1 MIELPELESYY
12 ADMSKGYVIRK
23 KKGDFPFTASE
34 GGEIIRRCKAY
45 EGLVAEN
52 GEQKKHIEAL
62 KSVCEN
68 YIPADKMDEANNKVI
83 LLSKG
88 NIEEIGRKLL
98 AKQALAEP
106 K

>member
-45 EGLVAEN
+45 EGLVEV
-52 GEQKKHIEAL
+52 L
-62 KSVCEN
+62 
-68 YIPADKMDEANNKVI
+68 NN
-83 LLSKG
+83 LSKWAAAIHWNRKKNTQDWMDG
-88 NIEEIGRKLL
+88 LKVRIEKAE
-98 AKQALAEP
+98 QALAEA